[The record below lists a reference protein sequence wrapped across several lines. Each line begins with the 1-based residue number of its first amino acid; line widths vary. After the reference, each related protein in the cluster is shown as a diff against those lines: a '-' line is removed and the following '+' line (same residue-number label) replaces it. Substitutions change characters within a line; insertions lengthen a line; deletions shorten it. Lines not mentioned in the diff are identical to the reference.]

1 MCIAPNILGDGT
13 KTACHK
19 CWQCRERAIADW
31 TGRNIAEMKTA
42 KACHAVT
49 LTYGRDDAN
58 AEEHERSVVLTYSDV
73 QKFLYLLRRHG
84 YPVRYFVAGEFG
96 TKKGRAH
103 WHIILYWQ
111 DRVPDNI
118 PLRQNWLFA
127 RYGEDGKQAQDE
139 NGDPAYFWPHGW
151 TYWQKVT
158 PHTARYVCKYL
169 QKGMGDDAAQG
180 KLQMSKYP
188 PLGTEYFEQL
198 AERYVKQGMAPQTLE
213 YSFPGVRK
221 REKNGRTVE
230 WEYMLTGRTAELF
243 LDQYIAAWKR
253 IKGDQRRPK
262 SPLVDLWEEHGA
274 IIHDGDEDKFLHR
287 RYIKRW
293 MPKGESLE
301 KMPSVEAVLK
311 MGRNTAREKALNSDA
326 YRFWVSEKRAWVL
339 EAKDGEERQKREE
352 QFQWE
357 REVWLQE
364 RVYAK
369 LGKPSHVRRN
379 DERREAAKR
388 SVQRSRSG
396 GDGLAEQ
403 RTRMEQ
409 QWDAPKSQQ
418 RKQRRK

>member
-1 MCIAPNILGDGT
+1 MCISPNILNDGT
-13 KTACHK
+13 KTACHR
-19 CWQCRERAIADW
+19 CWQCRERAISDW
-31 TGRNIAEMKTA
+31 VGRNIAEMKTA

-49 LTYGRDDAN
+49 LTYGRNDAN

-73 QKFLYLLRRHG
+73 QRFLWLLRRHG

-118 PLRQNWLFA
+118 PLRQNWMFA

-139 NGDPAYFWPHGW
+139 KGEPALFWPHGW

-188 PLGTEYFEQL
+188 PLGTEYFEGL
-198 AERYVKQGMAPQTLE
+198 AERYVKQGLAPQSLE
-213 YSFPGVRK
+213 YSFAGVRK
-221 REKNGRTVE
+221 RERNGRMVD
-230 WEYMLTGRTAELF
+230 WKYMLSGRTAELF
-243 LDQYIAAWKR
+243 LDQYIAAWNR
-253 IKGDQRRPK
+253 LKGDQPRPK

-274 IIHDGDEDKFLHR
+274 IVHDGDEDKFLHR
-287 RYIKRW
+287 RYMAKH
-293 MPKGESLE
+293 MPRGESKQAIPDREEL
-301 KMPSVEAVLK
+301 LR
-311 MGRNTAREKALNSDA
+311 MGREGARERLLRSDA
-326 YRFWVSEKRAWVL
+326 YYAWHRLRMNDLLDGVT
-339 EAKDGEERQKREE
+339 DGEERQRREE

-364 RVYAK
+364 RVDAK
-369 LGKPSHVRRN
+369 LGKRPHIKRHEQRL
-379 DERREAAKR
+379 AKR
-388 SVQRSRSG
+388 PLQRPGPDTGRVSAERLELERKWEHDPAKSR
-396 GDGLAEQ
+396 
-403 RTRMEQ
+403 
-409 QWDAPKSQQ
+409 K
-418 RKQRRK
+418 RK